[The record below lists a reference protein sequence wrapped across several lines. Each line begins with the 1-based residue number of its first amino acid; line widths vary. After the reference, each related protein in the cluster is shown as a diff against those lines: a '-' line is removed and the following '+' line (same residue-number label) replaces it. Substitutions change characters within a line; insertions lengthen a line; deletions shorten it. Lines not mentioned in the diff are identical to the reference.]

1 LKIHSW
7 TAKLESGGMKSV
19 KVVLRNYQNGE
30 TADYNI
36 VPTDT
41 AIARDWMLALEQ
53 DVLQKSLHL
62 EKNYCFHGFPYT
74 QRDLQYLCDTL
85 NRHIYTINTSDIG
98 YIIEDWYS
106 PDVVRYSDSY
116 TIGDTPCLGL
126 RVKHEAMNRL
136 HNHFEVLQGTVEHP
150 SEYAHSMTPAVTYAV
165 RQLNNIC
172 HEIESLCLSQR
183 KVVQA
188 PEWVRPSQITT
199 FLRCPRHTLT
209 QEHRTGFSDNGYDRT
224 LGGVYMHW
232 CQIGKTLMEVFR
244 DEGAPEL
251 TDTVCEAIT
260 HLQYYSGEF
269 DIEWGND
276 VTFKGSPWHQSQVIM
291 FNNWLVEN
299 NHNPFDLELS
309 LGYLKLGDVDLINS
323 FGTNNAQDIWQ
334 QMGDFLDIYRIEC
347 GNTSVTYDY
356 HWSDT
361 DYERRQ
367 IENLS

>member
-1 LKIHSW
+1 MTVNVFDGLALPTKPFDDARIVFSSRGGGGGGNQQIIN
-7 TAKLESGGMKSV
+7 AKLKELQNYI
-19 KVVLRNYQNGE
+19 KVDHTNYIK
-30 TADYNI
+30 DYHH
-36 VPTDT
+36 TF
-41 AIARDWMLALEQ
+41 
-53 DVLQKSLHL
+53 DVLFRASERVRHHQKFQFREQKKLAQEAFEKEL
-62 EKNYCFHGFPYT
+62 EE
-74 QRDLQYLCDTL
+74 
-85 NRHIYTINTSDIG
+85 
-98 YIIEDWYS
+98 IEDCRHEEV
-106 PDVVRYSDSY
+106 PVKNTMEFVPKDMEISDLIAPY
-116 TIGDTPCLGL
+116 
-126 RVKHEAMNRL
+126 M
-136 HNHFEVLQGTVEHP
+136 
-150 SEYAHSMTPAVTYAV
+150 
-165 RQLNNIC
+165 QLA
-172 HEIESLCLSQR
+172 IE
-183 KVVQA
+183 
-188 PEWVRPSQITT
+188 T
-199 FLRCPRHTLT
+199 
-209 QEHRTGFSDNGYDRT
+209 
-224 LGGVYMHW
+224 
-232 CQIGKTLMEVFR
+232 GKTLMEVFR

-276 VTFKGSPWHQSQVIM
+276 VTFKGSPWHQSQVIS

-323 FGTNNAQDIWQ
+323 FGTKNAQDIWQ